1 MLLIIYYIPIISLIY
16 FLTSFQN
23 LWFYLIFRSYVFTLV
38 PVTFFC
44 MWIPLFKKKSYF
56 LYFICFNYLIK
67 YWYVMFNLIYYH
79 LYIKILKPNSYSTI
93 KLLNSLNKLSYK
105 HNYSFYIVLISIL
118 NNLNYIYVLLLSDK
132 DFCYFYT
139 KCTIVLGLQWKFWKK
154 SFSLIYWY
162 IYIYKYAHVLHKSW
176 SFNLN
181 NQYFWLIV
189 IFKKYIYKYI
199 YFFFKNLKNIFLKK
213 KNYFFKK
220 FFLYLIIFFCKQFI
234 KKKFFFFLT
243 RSALLY
249 KFLQKKLF
257 IFLTLNKKYK
267 YTVNRFFLYTFF
279 YLYFYILMYKNI
291 TIGIDLWFYLLTFNI
306 WKKHRLIYY
315 FLRYNILYVFQ
326 NIYTKFNIYGFK
338 LTIGGKYATFAG
350 GRKKK
355 FVCYYRNFSFQNFT
369 YFIKYLS
376 TTTFSKLG
384 AAEFKMF
391 LIYK

>member
-1 MLLIIYYIPIISLIY
+1 MLLIMYYLPIFSIVFCSAIL
-16 FLTSFQN
+16 QN
-23 LWFYLIFRSYVFTLV
+23 LWFHLIYKSYLFTLV
-38 PVTFFC
+38 PRTFCFF
-44 MWIPLFKKKSYF
+44 WIPLFKKKSYF
-56 LYFICFNYLIK
+56 LYFISFNYLIK

-79 LYIKILKPNSYSTI
+79 LYIKIIKRGSYPTF
-93 KLLNSLNKLSYK
+93 KLQNRFNKLSYQS
-105 HNYSFYIVLISIL
+105 HYLFLIILVSIF
-118 NNLNYIYVLLLSDK
+118 NSINYIYVLALHTG
-132 DFCYFYT
+132 FYFFFIE
-139 KCTIVLGLQWKFWKK
+139 CTSF
-154 SFSLIYWY
+154 FSLFWQFVKKPLLLLYLY
-162 IYIYKYAHVLHKSW
+162 NYIYKYRYTLFKSW

-181 NQYFWLIV
+181 KQYFWLII
-189 IFKKYIYKYI
+189 IFKKYIYNYI

-234 KKKFFFFLT
+234 KKKIFFFIT
-243 RSALLY
+243 RAALLY

-257 IFLTLNKKYK
+257 TFLTLNKKYK

-326 NIYTKFNIYGFK
+326 YIYKKFNIYGFK
-338 LTIGGKYATFAG
+338 LNIGGKYATFAG

-355 FVCYYRNFSFQNFT
+355 FTCYYRNFSFQNFT
-369 YFIKYLS
+369 YYIKYLS